1 MEETVMQIK
10 DMFRK
15 KIDREIQGVIIV
27 RPAEATH
34 VSQELEEYVVTRELQ
49 RHFADF
55 FAAYKKGIQGTT
67 PKMGVWISGFFGSG
81 KSHFLKILSYLLQNK
96 QVGDK
101 HAIDYFIED
110 QKITNQMVLA
120 DMQLA
125 ANTPSDVILFNIDS
139 KSDSNGKE
147 NKDAIVNVFLKVF
160 NEMQGFCGSMPH
172 LADLERRLSEEGRFE
187 EFKEKFEEE
196 YGDPWESS
204 RQDFDFIQDSVVDV
218 LSDMDF
224 MSESAARNWCEKA
237 TESYQI
243 SIEDFA
249 KRVKSYI
256 DKKGNNHHV
265 VFLVDEI
272 GQYIGDDSKLMLN
285 LQTVTEELGKEC
297 MGKAWVIVTSQQD
310 IDSITKVKGNDFSKI
325 QGRFDTRLSLSSAN
339 VDAVIKKRI
348 LDKTETAAQ
357 SLRLLYDQK
366 ATIIKNLIVFND
378 GVEKKLYANAE
389 DFAEVYPFVPY
400 QFNLLASVLTSIRTH
415 GASGKHLSEGER
427 SMLALFKESAMQLM
441 DDEMGA
447 IVPFYRFYDA
457 LENFLDHSHSSVII
471 RAYDNSYINP
481 EKKEKDVFA
490 INVLKTLFL
499 IKYVLEIEANVDNIV
514 SLMITSIDDDRISLK
529 AQVEDALKVLMRQ
542 MLIQKNG
549 SIYVFLTD
557 EEQEINNEIEKENVE
572 MPEVIT
578 KIAEMI
584 YEDIFSSKKY
594 QYPSFGGRYAFS
606 FNQTVD
612 DRPYKANQNYDI
624 GLRVLTPWYEGGT
637 DDGTLRLLSGQG
649 KEVLVV
655 LPNDDAFLTEMR
667 AYLKIERFLRKNTS
681 VQLAKYETIKEAKR
695 VEMRER
701 NGNAKLYL
709 TEALKEAT
717 IYVNGDV
724 LHTSG
729 KEVTSRI
736 NEAIGRL
743 VQTVYH
749 KLSYIDAA
757 MGEADIRK
765 MFKTSN
771 QLSLALGD
779 TGESNV
785 HALDDVLQFVAGN
798 SRMHMKTSMKT
809 IKDRFMKAPYGFV
822 EDDIHWLVARLFKR
836 GDLSFT
842 VNGESVNL
850 NNRSE
855 EELIGYITKKQFVD
869 KLLTEVRVR
878 VPENQKKA
886 VRTVMKELFKVAPP
900 ADDEDTIM
908 KNFQHYCE
916 NRITEI
922 ERLEPKYENYVYP
935 GKELLEKGKKRLSAL
950 VQIQAPL
957 EFFKTVFDEQDD
969 LMDFGEDYEP
979 IRDFFG
985 SEQLTI
991 FTRAL
996 DMYMDEVTTDDLR
1009 LLLVPISKQSASLYS
1024 KMNMLIKCV
1033 FYSAEESKIISYNP
1047 AASLSAKGGTP
1058 KQEKKALTDEQVKIL
1073 LDTIRGLPPYV
1084 FVMIGLYAGLRR
1096 EEILALRWDCV
1107 FLDGATPYISVRRA
1121 WRSVNNRP
1129 VISTELKTPAAKRD
1143 IPIPGK
1149 LVECLKEAK
1158 EKSKSEY
1165 VISDR
1170 NGNALAES
1178 QFVRVWKYIA
1188 VRSTEERCYYTY
1200 VNGQKIKHVV
1210 KPKLG
1215 EHQPNNPKLVYT
1227 MDFQV
1232 TPHQLRHTYITNLIY
1247 ASVDPKTVQYL
1258 AGHENSKVT
1267 MDIYAKVKYNKPAQ
1281 LHGVINRAID
1291 TSKED

>member
-1 MEETVMQIK
+1 MQIK

-27 RPAEATH
+27 GQGEETNVA
-34 VSQELEEYVVTRELQ
+34 QELEEYVVTRELQ

-471 RAYDNSYINP
+471 RAYDNSYSSFRYSPIGMLYNNKGP
-481 EKKEKDVFA
+481 ILGHRQSESNF
-490 INVLKTLFL
+490 
-499 IKYVLEIEANVDNIV
+499 YVLGYLNSKVAEYILQILSPTLGFESGYVSNLPYAADTESNAMIFNIV
-514 SLMITSIDDDRISLK
+514 ESCIGESKMDWDSFETSWDFKKHPLFRDVSTISEAFTQWQSECDNRFNQLK
-529 AQVEDALKVLMRQ
+529 A
-542 MLIQKNG
+542 N
-549 SIYVFLTD
+549 
-557 EEQEINNEIEKENVE
+557 
-572 MPEVIT
+572 
-578 KIAEMI
+578 
-584 YEDIFSSKKY
+584 
-594 QYPSFGGRYAFS
+594 
-606 FNQTVD
+606 
-612 DRPYKANQNYDI
+612 
-624 GLRVLTPWYEGGT
+624 
-637 DDGTLRLLSGQG
+637 
-649 KEVLVV
+649 
-655 LPNDDAFLTEMR
+655 
-667 AYLKIERFLRKNTS
+667 
-681 VQLAKYETIKEAKR
+681 
-695 VEMRER
+695 
-701 NGNAKLYL
+701 
-709 TEALKEAT
+709 
-717 IYVNGDV
+717 
-724 LHTSG
+724 
-729 KEVTSRI
+729 
-736 NEAIGRL
+736 
-743 VQTVYH
+743 
-749 KLSYIDAA
+749 
-757 MGEADIRK
+757 
-765 MFKTSN
+765 
-771 QLSLALGD
+771 
-779 TGESNV
+779 
-785 HALDDVLQFVAGN
+785 
-798 SRMHMKTSMKT
+798 
-809 IKDRFMKAPYGFV
+809 
-822 EDDIHWLVARLFKR
+822 
-836 GDLSFT
+836 
-842 VNGESVNL
+842 
-850 NNRSE
+850 E
-855 EELIGYITKKQFVD
+855 EELNRIFIDIYGLQDELTPEVEDKDVTVRKADLQRDIKSLLSYAVGCMFGRYSTYKDGLLFAGEPYSLQAFVD
-869 KLLTEVRVR
+869 KLNER
-878 VPENQKKA
+878 PG
-886 VRTVMKELFKVAPP
+886 
-900 ADDEDTIM
+900 TI
-908 KNFQHYCE
+908 
-916 NRITEI
+916 
-922 ERLEPKYENYVYP
+922 
-935 GKELLEKGKKRLSAL
+935 
-950 VQIQAPL
+950 
-957 EFFKTVFDEQDD
+957 
-969 LMDFGEDYEP
+969 
-979 IRDFFG
+979 
-985 SEQLTI
+985 
-991 FTRAL
+991 
-996 DMYMDEVTTDDLR
+996 
-1009 LLLVPISKQSASLYS
+1009 
-1024 KMNMLIKCV
+1024 
-1033 FYSAEESKIISYNP
+1033 SAEELQRAYRNEGVVVDEMFFPDEDNVIPITDEEYLDDDIVSRLCAWLKAVYGADTLEANLDYIAKALGNKGSTSREIIRNYFLNDFFKDHCQTYSVTGSGKRPIYWLFDSGKQNGFKALVYLHRYTP
-1047 AASLSAKGGTP
+1047 DTIGNLRIDYLHKMQRVYESEINRMQDMMDHSGNAREVAAASKRKDKLAKQLKECREYDEKISHLALSRIELDLDDGVKVNYRKLQTAQDGKFYEVLADS
-1058 KQEKKALTDEQVKIL
+1058 KNIMVKEKK
-1073 LDTIRGLPPYV
+1073 
-1084 FVMIGLYAGLRR
+1084 
-1096 EEILALRWDCV
+1096 
-1107 FLDGATPYISVRRA
+1107 
-1121 WRSVNNRP
+1121 
-1129 VISTELKTPAAKRD
+1129 
-1143 IPIPGK
+1143 
-1149 LVECLKEAK
+1149 
-1158 EKSKSEY
+1158 
-1165 VISDR
+1165 
-1170 NGNALAES
+1170 
-1178 QFVRVWKYIA
+1178 
-1188 VRSTEERCYYTY
+1188 
-1200 VNGQKIKHVV
+1200 
-1210 KPKLG
+1210 
-1215 EHQPNNPKLVYT
+1215 
-1227 MDFQV
+1227 
-1232 TPHQLRHTYITNLIY
+1232 
-1247 ASVDPKTVQYL
+1247 
-1258 AGHENSKVT
+1258 
-1267 MDIYAKVKYNKPAQ
+1267 
-1281 LHGVINRAID
+1281 
-1291 TSKED
+1291 